1 MKRQGG
7 VSHLPMATGAVCS
20 PNGVRAISTPFTPVP
35 KGPPAGRGGGD
46 TRELTSQGHP
56 RPGQTH
62 RSCCGI
68 PVSHA
73 INSDL
78 R

>member
-46 TRELTSQGHP
+46 TRGWAPPPRSDTQELLW
-56 RPGQTH
+56 
-62 RSCCGI
+62 
-68 PVSHA
+68 HA
-73 INSDL
+73 NFS
-78 R
+78 RHQF